1 MYESVIDVV
10 NGEATL
16 LFVQLEYTLVTEE
29 AERIGL
35 DHMARLSS
43 TQSSAE
49 STNSVVAEHLRC
61 QMNAVKMLRDR
72 VRLIRDY
79 VKDTQA
85 KQIPWNHDILRD
97 AFNLSH
103 RLPVVSS
110 DIFKDEFY
118 NQCNDVALMTYLG
131 MITKGSNSMNQ
142 FVNKFN
148 VLYDRQ
154 GMGRRMRGLFF

>member
-1 MYESVIDVV
+1 
-10 NGEATL
+10 
-16 LFVQLEYTLVTEE
+16 
-29 AERIGL
+29 
-35 DHMARLSS
+35 
-43 TQSSAE
+43 
-49 STNSVVAEHLRC
+49 
-61 QMNAVKMLRDR
+61 MLRDR

-79 VKDTQA
+79 VKDTQN
-85 KQIPWNHDILRD
+85 KTIPWNHDILRE
-97 AFNLSH
+97 AYNLSH

-110 DIFKDEFY
+110 NMFKDEFY

-131 MITKGSNSMNQ
+131 MLTKGSNSMNQ